1 MSTTPLPWKIGF
13 NDGSGA
19 GQYDEGIWIVGP
31 DSLTVVMGGQD
42 QGVKVGVR
50 TPDDARL
57 IERAVNNH
65 DKLLKKLESLE
76 TVARS
81 YLRYPLEGEE
91 PGYDAKDVLV
101 YCDEARAAIEEAKK

>member
-19 GQYDEGIWIVGP
+19 GEDDEGIWIVGP
-31 DSLTVVMGGQD
+31 GNAVVVCGGKD
-42 QGVKVGVR
+42 DWDMKTGVL

-65 DKLLKKLESLE
+65 DRLLKALIVLLKRHRQVVNSGDCGAWAVED
-76 TVARS
+76 
-81 YLRYPLEGEE
+81 EE
-91 PGYDAKDVLV
+91 EVV
-101 YCDEARAAIEEAKK
+101 EARKAIVEAKR